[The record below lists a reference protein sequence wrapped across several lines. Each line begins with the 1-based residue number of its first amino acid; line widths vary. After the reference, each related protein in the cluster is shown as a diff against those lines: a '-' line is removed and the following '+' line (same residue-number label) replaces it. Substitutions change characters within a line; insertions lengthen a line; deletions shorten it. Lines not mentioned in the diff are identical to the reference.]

1 MLVQKLH
8 DATLASLSVLE
19 KIKMASKMVAL
30 NKKTAPQGLIYSFL
44 CEKKCSVYAVNN
56 IKKII
61 LCFDP
66 YVIIMKQDGG
76 QDGCHNHT
84 KSDISK

>member
-8 DATLASLSVLE
+8 DATLASLGFGKNQDGVQNGRLKQENSTPE
-19 KIKMASKMVAL
+19 FNI
-30 NKKTAPQGLIYSFL
+30 LISL
-44 CEKKCSVYAVNN
+44 RNKCSVYAVNN
-56 IKKII
+56 VKKII

-66 YVIIMKQDGG
+66 YVIIMRQDGG

-84 KSDISK
+84 KSNISK

>member
-1 MLVQKLH
+1 
-8 DATLASLSVLE
+8 
-19 KIKMASKMVAL
+19 MASKMVAL

-44 CEKKCSVYAVNN
+44 CEKNAVNN
-56 IKKII
+56 IKKMI

-66 YVIIMKQDGG
+66 YVIIMRQDGG

-84 KSDISK
+84 KSNISK